1 MGSLKSASN
10 ADRMASDGSERFRLN
25 GASNGIGTCPA
36 GIAVAVGLADE
47 KLGLVGYSAVFRLV
61 DAVVEQTGEE
71 ALLRLRAR
79 PPVHV
84 RSAFTL
90 SGDDVAHVV
99 VGAAR
104 ITIAGFAS

>member
-1 MGSLKSASN
+1 
-10 ADRMASDGSERFRLN
+10 MASDGSERFRLN

-90 SGDDVAHVV
+90 SVQTKQPI
-99 VGAAR
+99 AR
-104 ITIAGFAS
+104 IESGSA